1 MNTEKKI
8 IQIIGKG
15 CKKCVKLY
23 ENAVEAVR
31 SLGKDEEYEIVKFEE
46 VEKFADL
53 DVFMTP
59 ALRVNG
65 KVVSEGRVLGTNK
78 IREYL

>member
-15 CKKCVKLY
+15 CKKCAKLY
-23 ENAVEAVR
+23 ENTVEAVI
-31 SLGKDEEYEIVKFEE
+31 SLGKDEEYEIVKFED

-53 DVFMTP
+53 DVFITP

-65 KVVSEGRVLGTNK
+65 KVVSEGRVLGIDK
-78 IREYL
+78 LREHL